1 MALSNRTIEILLKV
15 NDKATK
21 SVRRLQKSFVKLGKV
36 AKRSLKGISKTFGF
50 LLRKIKSVAKGIA
63 VATTAAAAGFFALA
77 KSIVGTAAQ
86 FETYNATLKVV
97 MGSQKKAT
105 KAMGWLREMA
115 KKSPYTIDKLTEA
128 FVKLTAYGIE
138 PTKVMTTLGDT
149 ASAMGRDIEAAVLA
163 LANAQTGEFETLK
176 AFGITAVELTR
187 KNAKALGA
195 TLEDVGRTALTFTDS
210 IGKQQIKI
218 IDRTNRAIITST
230 IMSIWNEKYAGAQ
243 KERVATFVGL
253 TSNIADAWIQFK
265 NAVGKA
271 LLPHINK
278 WLDVL
283 LKKLEVWAE
292 DGTLKGWGDMIAG
305 VLNNTVAWLAGFVAS
320 FKEAFEKIGMNFFG
334 FQSDIEGSEEAGR
347 KFGEKMQEIFK
358 KIKKVITEWWV
369 VGVKPIWDKF
379 VTAMKNE
386 KFWAEVK
393 LNLEKVGDAFVT
405 LANAIKTVHG
415 WWQKVASLKGSVTLE
430 DRMGKEYAK
439 RVQDKLGQGQ
449 FSNGGNVEEENT
461 PENKNQN
468 NGKRFGQSLFDQATG
483 KASGG
488 GVYGNKPIL
497 VGERGAEIFI
507 PSTAGRVTANDQIGG
522 GQTVNIF
529 TNATAHGINNALG
542 SRMDVAKR
550 GQRIGLRV
558 SHGLGQGQFSN
569 ASGLRT
575 RGAW

>member
-21 SVRRLQKSFVKLGKV
+21 SVRRLQKSFVKLRKV

-50 LLRKIKSVAKGIA
+50 LLGKIKTVAKGIA
-63 VATTAAAAGFFALA
+63 FATTTAAVGFIALA
-77 KSIVGTAAQ
+77 KSIVSTGAQ
-86 FETYNATLKVV
+86 FETYNATLKVI

-115 KKSPYTIDKLTEA
+115 KTTPYTIDKLTES

-149 ASAMGRDIEAAVLA
+149 ASAMGKDIELAVLA

-176 AFGITAVELTR
+176 TFGIKAVELTNR
-187 KNAKALGA
+187 NAKAMGA
-195 TLEDVGRTALTFTDS
+195 TLEDVGRTALAFTDS
-210 IGKQQIKI
+210 MGKEQIKI
-218 IDRTNRAIITST
+218 IDRTNRALITST
-230 IMSIWNEKYAGAQ
+230 IMSIWNEKYEGAM

-253 TSNIADAWIQFK
+253 TSNIEDAWIQFK
-265 NAVGKA
+265 GAVGKS

-283 LKKLEVWAE
+283 LKKLDAWAE
-292 DGTLKGWGDMIAG
+292 DGTLKGWGDMIAA
-305 VLNNTVAWLAGFVAS
+305 VLHNTIAWLAGFVAS

-334 FQSDIEGSEEAGR
+334 FQSDIVDSEEAGR
-347 KFGEKMQEIFK
+347 KFGERMQEIFTEVR
-358 KIKKVITEWWV
+358 KVITEWWV
-369 VGVKPIWDKF
+369 VGIKPIWDKF
-379 VTAMKNE
+379 VTAMKDE

-393 LNLEKVGDAFVT
+393 LNLEKVGNAFIT

-415 WWQKVASLKGSVTLE
+415 WWQKVASLKIPIVSEKAFKVGQAIYDATHDKPVE
-430 DRMGKEYAK
+430 KDKNDK
-439 RVQDKLGQGQ
+439 RTHAQR
-449 FSNGGNVEEENT
+449 NE
-461 PENKNQN
+461 
-468 NGKRFGQSLFDQATG
+468 

-497 VGERGAEIFI
+497 VGERGPEIFT

-542 SRMDVAKR
+542 ARMDVAKR

>member
-21 SVRRLQKSFVKLGKV
+21 SVRRLQKSFVKLRKV

-50 LLRKIKSVAKGIA
+50 LLGKIKTVAKAIA
-63 VATTAAAAGFFALA
+63 VATTAAAVGFFALA
-77 KSIVGTAAQ
+77 KSIVSTGAQ
-86 FETYNATLKVV
+86 FETYNATLKVI

-115 KKSPYTIDKLTEA
+115 KTTPYTIDKLTES

-149 ASAMGRDIEAAVLA
+149 ASAMGKDIELAVLA

-176 AFGITAVELTR
+176 TFGIKAVELTNR
-187 KNAKALGA
+187 NAKAMGA
-195 TLEDVGRTALTFTDS
+195 TLEDVGRTALAFTDS
-210 IGKQQIKI
+210 MGKEQIKI
-218 IDRTNRAIITST
+218 IDRTNRALITST
-230 IMSIWNEKYAGAQ
+230 IMSIWNEKYEGAM

-253 TSNIADAWIQFK
+253 TSNIEDAWIQFK
-265 NAVGKA
+265 GAVGKS

-283 LKKLEVWAE
+283 LKKLDAWAE

-305 VLNNTVAWLAGFVAS
+305 VLNNSIAWLAGFVAS

-334 FQSDIEGSEEAGR
+334 FQSDIVDSEEAGR
-347 KFGEKMQEIFK
+347 KFGVRMQEIFTEVR
-358 KIKKVITEWWV
+358 KVITEWWV
-369 VGVKPIWDKF
+369 VGIKPIWDKF
-379 VTAMKNE
+379 VTAMKDE

-393 LNLEKVGDAFVT
+393 LNLEKVGNAFIT

-415 WWQKVASLKGSVTLE
+415 WWQKVASLKIPIVSERAFQIGQDIYNITHGKPLE
-430 DRMGKEYAK
+430 KDKNDK
-439 RVQDKLGQGQ
+439 RTHAQR
-449 FSNGGNVEEENT
+449 NE
-461 PENKNQN
+461 
-468 NGKRFGQSLFDQATG
+468 

-497 VGERGAEIFI
+497 VGERGPEIFT

-542 SRMDVAKR
+542 ARMDVAKR

>member
-21 SVRRLQKSFVKLGKV
+21 SVRRLQKSFVKLRKV

-50 LLRKIKSVAKGIA
+50 LLRKIKTVAKGIA
-63 VATTAAAAGFFALA
+63 VATTAAAVGFFALA
-77 KSIVGTAAQ
+77 KSIVSTGAQ
-86 FETYNATLKVV
+86 FETYNATLKVI

-115 KKSPYTIDKLTEA
+115 KTTPYTIDKLTEA

-149 ASAMGRDIEAAVLA
+149 ASAMGKDIELAVLA

-176 AFGITAVELTR
+176 TFGIKAVELTNR
-187 KNAKALGA
+187 NAKAMGA
-195 TLEDVGRTALTFTDS
+195 TLEDVGRTALAFTDS
-210 IGKQQIKI
+210 MGKEQIKI
-218 IDRTNRAIITST
+218 IDRTNRALITST
-230 IMSIWNEKYAGAQ
+230 IMSIWNEKYEGAM

-253 TSNIADAWIQFK
+253 TSNIEDAWIQFK
-265 NAVGKA
+265 GAVGKS

-283 LKKLEVWAE
+283 LKKLDAWAE
-292 DGTLKGWGDMIAG
+292 DGTLKGWGDMIAA
-305 VLNNTVAWLAGFVAS
+305 VLHNTIAWLAGFVAS

-334 FQSDIEGSEEAGR
+334 FQSDIVDSEEAGR
-347 KFGEKMQEIFK
+347 KFGVRMQEIFTEVR
-358 KIKKVITEWWV
+358 KVITEWWV
-369 VGVKPIWDKF
+369 VGIKPIWDKF
-379 VTAMKNE
+379 VTAMKDE

-393 LNLEKVGDAFVT
+393 LNLEKVGNAFIT

-430 DRMGKEYAK
+430 DRMGKEYAE
-439 RVQDKLGQGQ
+439 RVQDKNAKLAQDT
-449 FSNGGNVEEENT
+449 ND
-461 PENKNQN
+461 
-468 NGKRFGQSLFDQATG
+468 KRTHAQRNE

-497 VGERGAEIFI
+497 VGERGPEIFT

-542 SRMDVAKR
+542 ARMDVAKR

>member
-21 SVRRLQKSFVKLGKV
+21 SVRRLQKSFVKLRKV

-50 LLRKIKSVAKGIA
+50 LLGKIKTVAKAIA
-63 VATTAAAAGFFALA
+63 FATTAAAVGFIALA
-77 KSIVGTAAQ
+77 KSIVSTGAQ
-86 FETYNATLKVV
+86 FETYNATLKVI
-97 MGSQKKAT
+97 MGSQEKAT

-115 KKSPYTIDKLTEA
+115 KKTPYTIDKLTEA

-149 ASAMGRDIEAAVLA
+149 ASAMGKDIELAVLA

-176 AFGITAVELTR
+176 TFGIKAVELTNR
-187 KNAKALGA
+187 NAKAMGA
-195 TLEDVGRTALTFTDS
+195 TLEDVGRTALAFTDS
-210 IGKQQIKI
+210 MGKEQIKI
-218 IDRTNRAIITST
+218 IDRTNRALITST
-230 IMSIWNEKYAGAQ
+230 IMSIWNEKYEGAM

-253 TSNIADAWIQFK
+253 TSNIEDAWIQFK
-265 NAVGKA
+265 GAVGKS

-278 WLDVL
+278 WLDIL
-283 LKKLEVWAE
+283 LKKLDAWAE
-292 DGTLKGWGDMIAG
+292 DGTLKGWGDMIAA
-305 VLNNTVAWLAGFVAS
+305 VLHNTIAWLAGFVAS

-334 FQSDIEGSEEAGR
+334 FQSDIVDSEEAGR
-347 KFGEKMQEIFK
+347 KFGVRMQEIFTEVR
-358 KIKKVITEWWV
+358 KVITEWWV

-379 VTAMKNE
+379 VTAMKDE

-393 LNLEKVGDAFVT
+393 LNLEKVGNAFIT

-430 DRMGKEYAK
+430 DRMGKEYAE
-439 RVQDKLGQGQ
+439 RVQDKNAKLAQDT
-449 FSNGGNVEEENT
+449 ND
-461 PENKNQN
+461 
-468 NGKRFGQSLFDQATG
+468 KRTHAQRNE

-497 VGERGAEIFI
+497 VGERGPEIFT

>member
-77 KSIVGTAAQ
+77 KSIVSTAAQ

-283 LKKLEVWAE
+283 LKKLGVWAE

-305 VLNNTVAWLAGFVAS
+305 VLNNSIAWLAGFVAS

-405 LANAIKTVHG
+405 LANAIKNVHG
-415 WWQKVASLKGSVTLE
+415 WWQKVASLKVTS
-430 DRMGKEYAK
+430 DPFKM
-439 RVQDKLGQGQ
+439 GQGIYKITH
-449 FSNGGNVEEENT
+449 GKPVENERDEENT

-468 NGKRFGQSLFDQATG
+468 KGKRFGQSLFDQATG

>member
-21 SVRRLQKSFVKLGKV
+21 SVRRLQKSFVKLRKV

-50 LLRKIKSVAKGIA
+50 LLGKIKTVAKAIA
-63 VATTAAAAGFFALA
+63 FATTAAAVGFIALA
-77 KSIVGTAAQ
+77 KSIVSTGAQ
-86 FETYNATLKVV
+86 FETYNATLKVI
-97 MGSQKKAT
+97 MGSQEKAT

-115 KKSPYTIDKLTEA
+115 KKTPYTIDKLTEA

-149 ASAMGRDIEAAVLA
+149 ASAMGKDIELAVLA

-176 AFGITAVELTR
+176 TFGIKAVELTNR
-187 KNAKALGA
+187 NAKAMGA
-195 TLEDVGRTALTFTDS
+195 TLEDVGRTALAFTDS
-210 IGKQQIKI
+210 MGKEQIKI
-218 IDRTNRAIITST
+218 IDRTNRALITST
-230 IMSIWNEKYAGAQ
+230 IMSIWNEKYEGAM

-253 TSNIADAWIQFK
+253 TSNIEDAWIQFK
-265 NAVGKA
+265 GAVGKS

-283 LKKLEVWAE
+283 LKKLDAWAE
-292 DGTLKGWGDMIAG
+292 DGTLKGWGDMIAA
-305 VLNNTVAWLAGFVAS
+305 VLHNTIAWLAGFVAS

-334 FQSDIEGSEEAGR
+334 FQSDIVDSEEAGR
-347 KFGEKMQEIFK
+347 KFGERMQEIFTEVR
-358 KIKKVITEWWV
+358 KVITEWWV
-369 VGVKPIWDKF
+369 VGIKPIWDKF
-379 VTAMKNE
+379 VTAMKDE

-393 LNLEKVGDAFVT
+393 LNLEKVGNAFIT

-430 DRMGKEYAK
+430 DRMGKEYAE
-439 RVQDKLGQGQ
+439 RVQDKNAKLAQDT
-449 FSNGGNVEEENT
+449 ND
-461 PENKNQN
+461 
-468 NGKRFGQSLFDQATG
+468 KRTHAQRNE

-497 VGERGAEIFI
+497 VGERGPEIFT

-542 SRMDVAKR
+542 ARMDVAKR

>member
-21 SVRRLQKSFVKLGKV
+21 SVRRLQKSFVKLRKV

-50 LLRKIKSVAKGIA
+50 LLGKIKTVAKAIA
-63 VATTAAAAGFFALA
+63 FATTAAAVGFIALA
-77 KSIVGTAAQ
+77 KSIVSTGAQ
-86 FETYNATLKVV
+86 FETYNATLKVI

-115 KKSPYTIDKLTEA
+115 KKTPYTIDKLTEA

-149 ASAMGRDIEAAVLA
+149 ASAMGKDIELAVLA

-176 AFGITAVELTR
+176 TFGIKAVELTNR
-187 KNAKALGA
+187 NAKAMGA
-195 TLEDVGRTALTFTDS
+195 TLEDVGRTALAFTDS
-210 IGKQQIKI
+210 MGKEQIKI
-218 IDRTNRAIITST
+218 IDRTNRALITST
-230 IMSIWNEKYAGAQ
+230 IMSIWNEKYEGAM

-253 TSNIADAWIQFK
+253 TSNIEDAWIQFK
-265 NAVGKA
+265 GAVGKS

-283 LKKLEVWAE
+283 LKKLDAWAE
-292 DGTLKGWGDMIAG
+292 DGTLKGWGDMIAA
-305 VLNNTVAWLAGFVAS
+305 VLHNTIAWLAGFVAS

-334 FQSDIEGSEEAGR
+334 FQSDIVDSEEAGR
-347 KFGEKMQEIFK
+347 KFGERMQEIFTEVR
-358 KIKKVITEWWV
+358 KVITEWWV
-369 VGVKPIWDKF
+369 VGIKPIWDKF
-379 VTAMKNE
+379 VTAMKDE

-393 LNLEKVGDAFVT
+393 LNLEKVGNAFIT

-430 DRMGKEYAK
+430 DRMGKEYAE
-439 RVQDKLGQGQ
+439 RVQDKNAKLAQDT
-449 FSNGGNVEEENT
+449 ND
-461 PENKNQN
+461 
-468 NGKRFGQSLFDQATG
+468 KRTHAQRNE

-497 VGERGAEIFI
+497 VGERGPEIFT

-542 SRMDVAKR
+542 ARMDVAKR

>member
-50 LLRKIKSVAKGIA
+50 LLGKIKTVAKGIA
-63 VATTAAAAGFFALA
+63 FATTTAAVGFIALA
-77 KSIVGTAAQ
+77 KSIVSTGAQ
-86 FETYNATLKVV
+86 FETYNATLKVI

-115 KKSPYTIDKLTEA
+115 KTTPYTIDKLTES

-149 ASAMGRDIEAAVLA
+149 ASAMGKDIELAVLA

-176 AFGITAVELTR
+176 TFGIKAVELTNR
-187 KNAKALGA
+187 NAKAMGA
-195 TLEDVGRTALTFTDS
+195 TLEDVGRTALAFTDS
-210 IGKQQIKI
+210 MGKEQIKI
-218 IDRTNRAIITST
+218 IDRTNRALITST
-230 IMSIWNEKYAGAQ
+230 IMSIWNEKYEGAM

-253 TSNIADAWIQFK
+253 TSNIEDAWIQFK
-265 NAVGKA
+265 GAVGKS

-283 LKKLEVWAE
+283 LKKLDAWAE
-292 DGTLKGWGDMIAG
+292 DGTLKGWGDMIAA
-305 VLNNTVAWLAGFVAS
+305 VLHNTIAWLAGFVAS

-334 FQSDIEGSEEAGR
+334 FQSDIVDSEEAGR
-347 KFGEKMQEIFK
+347 KFGERMQEIFTEVR
-358 KIKKVITEWWV
+358 KVITEWWV
-369 VGVKPIWDKF
+369 VGIKPIWDKF
-379 VTAMKNE
+379 VTAMKDE

-393 LNLEKVGDAFVT
+393 LNLEKVGNAFVT
-405 LANAIKTVHG
+405 LANAIKTAHG
-415 WWQKVASLKGSVTLE
+415 WWQKVASLKIPISPFKVGQAIYDATHDKPVE
-430 DRMGKEYAK
+430 KDKNDK
-439 RVQDKLGQGQ
+439 RTHAQR
-449 FSNGGNVEEENT
+449 NE
-461 PENKNQN
+461 
-468 NGKRFGQSLFDQATG
+468 

-497 VGERGAEIFI
+497 VGERGPEIFT

-542 SRMDVAKR
+542 ARMDVAKR

>member
-21 SVRRLQKSFVKLGKV
+21 SVRRLQKSFVKLRKV

-50 LLRKIKSVAKGIA
+50 LLGKIKTVAKGIA
-63 VATTAAAAGFFALA
+63 FATTTAAVGFIALA
-77 KSIVGTAAQ
+77 KSIVSTGAQ
-86 FETYNATLKVV
+86 FETYNATLKVI
-97 MGSQKKAT
+97 MGSQEKAT

-115 KKSPYTIDKLTEA
+115 KKTPYTIDKLTEA

-149 ASAMGRDIEAAVLA
+149 ASAMGKDIELAVLA
-163 LANAQTGEFETLK
+163 LANAQTGEFDTLK
-176 AFGITAVELTR
+176 TFGIKAVELTNR
-187 KNAKALGA
+187 NAKAMGA
-195 TLEDVGRTALTFTDS
+195 TLEDVGRTALAFTDS
-210 IGKQQIKI
+210 MGKEQIKI
-218 IDRTNRAIITST
+218 IDRTNRALITST
-230 IMSIWNEKYAGAQ
+230 IMSIWNEKYEGAM

-253 TSNIADAWIQFK
+253 TSNIEDAWIQFK
-265 NAVGKA
+265 GAVGKS

-278 WLDVL
+278 WLDIL
-283 LKKLEVWAE
+283 LKKLDAWAE
-292 DGTLKGWGDMIAG
+292 DGTLKGWGDMIAA
-305 VLNNTVAWLAGFVAS
+305 VLHNTIAWLAGFVAS

-334 FQSDIEGSEEAGR
+334 FQSDIVDSEEAGR
-347 KFGEKMQEIFK
+347 KFGVRMQEIFTEVR
-358 KIKKVITEWWV
+358 KVITEWWV

-379 VTAMKNE
+379 VTAMKDE

-393 LNLEKVGDAFVT
+393 LNLEKVGNAFIT

-430 DRMGKEYAK
+430 DRMGKEYAE
-439 RVQDKLGQGQ
+439 RVQDKNAKLAQDT
-449 FSNGGNVEEENT
+449 ND
-461 PENKNQN
+461 
-468 NGKRFGQSLFDQATG
+468 KRTHAQRNE

-497 VGERGAEIFI
+497 VGERGPEIFT

>member
-21 SVRRLQKSFVKLGKV
+21 TVRRLQKSFVILGKV
-36 AKRSLKGISKTFGF
+36 AKRALKGISKTFGF

-77 KSIVGTAAQ
+77 KSIVSTAAQ

-230 IMSIWNEKYAGAQ
+230 IMSIWNEKYEGAQ

-405 LANAIKTVHG
+405 LANAIKNVHR
-415 WWQKVASLKGSVTLE
+415 WWQKVASLKVTS
-430 DRMGKEYAK
+430 DPFKM
-439 RVQDKLGQGQ
+439 GQGIYKITH
-449 FSNGGNVEEENT
+449 GKPVENERDEENT

-468 NGKRFGQSLFDQATG
+468 KGKRFGQSLFDQATG

-497 VGERGAEIFI
+497 VGERGAEIFT

>member
-21 SVRRLQKSFVKLGKV
+21 SVRRLQKSFVKLRKV

-50 LLRKIKSVAKGIA
+50 LLGKIKTVAKAIA
-63 VATTAAAAGFFALA
+63 FATTAAAVGFIALA
-77 KSIVGTAAQ
+77 KSIVSTGAQ
-86 FETYNATLKVV
+86 FETYNATLKVI
-97 MGSQKKAT
+97 MGSQEKAT

-115 KKSPYTIDKLTEA
+115 KKTPYTIDKLTEA

-149 ASAMGRDIEAAVLA
+149 ASAMGKDIELAVLA

-176 AFGITAVELTR
+176 TFGIKAVELTNR
-187 KNAKALGA
+187 NAKAMGA
-195 TLEDVGRTALTFTDS
+195 TLEDVGRTALAFTDS
-210 IGKQQIKI
+210 MGKEQIKI
-218 IDRTNRAIITST
+218 IDRTNRALITST
-230 IMSIWNEKYAGAQ
+230 IMSIWNEKYEGAM

-253 TSNIADAWIQFK
+253 TSNIEDAWIQFK
-265 NAVGKA
+265 GAVGKS

-283 LKKLEVWAE
+283 LKKLDAWAE
-292 DGTLKGWGDMIAG
+292 DGTLKGWGDMIAA
-305 VLNNTVAWLAGFVAS
+305 VLHNTIAWLAGFVAS

-334 FQSDIEGSEEAGR
+334 FQSDIVDSEEAGR
-347 KFGEKMQEIFK
+347 KFGVRMQEIFTEVR
-358 KIKKVITEWWV
+358 KVITEWWV

-379 VTAMKNE
+379 VTAMKDE

-393 LNLEKVGDAFVT
+393 LNLEKVGNAFIT

-430 DRMGKEYAK
+430 DRMGKEYAE
-439 RVQDKLGQGQ
+439 RVQDKNAKLAQDT
-449 FSNGGNVEEENT
+449 ND
-461 PENKNQN
+461 
-468 NGKRFGQSLFDQATG
+468 KRTHAQRNE

-497 VGERGAEIFI
+497 VGERGPEIFT